1 MTKDDPGSRGTYT
14 DADVETGEAKR
25 PTSAV
30 DELRR
35 ASATGRDKTPDVEQ
49 EPAEGQ
55 EPPD

>member
-1 MTKDDPGSRGTYT
+1 MDKDDPGSRGTYT

-25 PTSAV
+25 PLSAV

-35 ASATGRDKTPDVEQ
+35 ASATGRDETPDVDQ
-49 EPAEGQ
+49 ESGEAQ

>member
-1 MTKDDPGSRGTYT
+1 MSKDPGSRGTYT
-14 DADVETGEAKR
+14 DADLETSEVKR

-35 ASATGRDKTPDVEQ
+35 ARATGRDDTPDVEQ
-49 EPAEGQ
+49 EPAEAQ

>member
-1 MTKDDPGSRGTYT
+1 MDKNDPGSRGTYT

-30 DELRR
+30 DEVRR
-35 ASATGRDKTPDVEQ
+35 ASATGRDDTPDVEQ
-49 EPAEGQ
+49 EPAEAQ